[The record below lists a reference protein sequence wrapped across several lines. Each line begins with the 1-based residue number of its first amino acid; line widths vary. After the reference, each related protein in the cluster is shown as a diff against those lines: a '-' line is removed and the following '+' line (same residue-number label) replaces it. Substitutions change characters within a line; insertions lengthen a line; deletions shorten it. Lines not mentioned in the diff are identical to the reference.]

1 MSKDLQSFFKKVGD
15 TPLLTKEEEIELSK
29 RIEAGDPK
37 ARSRMI
43 KANMRLAISIAKKF
57 SNQGVDLEDLIQES
71 SLGLMKAVD
80 RYDWR
85 KGFKFSTY
93 ASWWIK
99 QSVRQAV
106 ANHGGSIKLPAYAK
120 NMLWKMRVIRE
131 EYEEEF
137 GVTPTQKEIAGLLGT
152 TEATLASFMT
162 CASSPVE
169 LDAHA
174 FQNEE
179 SGRKVHE
186 VLPNDNA
193 VDLDK
198 KIDHERLLSVVHE
211 ALSNLTP
218 REEAV
223 LRMRF
228 GISNSE
234 KSEVISNANA

>member
-1 MSKDLQSFFKKVGD
+1 
-15 TPLLTKEEEIELSK
+15 
-29 RIEAGDPK
+29 
-37 ARSRMI
+37 
-43 KANMRLAISIAKKF
+43 
-57 SNQGVDLEDLIQES
+57 
-71 SLGLMKAVD
+71 
-80 RYDWR
+80 
-85 KGFKFSTY
+85 
-93 ASWWIK
+93 
-99 QSVRQAV
+99 
-106 ANHGGSIKLPAYAK
+106 
-120 NMLWKMRVIRE
+120 ML
-131 EYEEEF
+131 
-137 GVTPTQKEIAGLLGT
+137 
-152 TEATLASFMT
+152 
-162 CASSPVE
+162 E

-186 VLPNDNA
+186 ILPNDNA

-234 KSEVISNANA
+234 KSEVVSNANA